1 MSPANPQPTT
11 SPIDLRLALLL
22 GQGLFLGFAVAMW
35 YVAANTLFLVDWGA
49 ARLPWVYIGIAI
61 VVSAISYGLTV
72 LQRRWTTA
80 RVVLFI
86 GLVLAI
92 FVSGARLGL
101 LLPSTRPV
109 SLILMI
115 GYYLAIQMVFVSLGL
130 VAGRLFDIREMKRY
144 FPMLIAGLN
153 GGFIV
158 GGLSTVFLTSLL
170 GGAQNLL
177 VVAAAGLLAS
187 LLLQSVLVARFRAA
201 LTQSATAA
209 SAQPR
214 RPLIQLLRQR
224 YIARTFLYQMLSA
237 VGSMLIVFIL
247 IAQAEIQFPNATDLA
262 QFFGVFGSVR
272 NITNILFAMTLAG
285 WLLNRFGLR
294 FGLSANPAGVG
305 GMVLVMLAAGMAMT
319 TDSALFFWL
328 AVATMGLDVILT
340 ESITVPSLKTVYQ
353 ALPGQERDQVETV
366 VEGMG
371 VPIAYGIAGVI
382 LLILNAIPGLTTM
395 HIGVFAL
402 LVIVPWLIAGVLLY
416 RDYAG
421 ALLQTLSRR
430 ALGTEEL
437 SLADSSSLRV
447 VERLLQSPKL
457 GDVRLALDV
466 LEQAEAETMTSYL
479 TQLLSAPPRAG
490 ALSPP
495 DPTTAPKGHPNDEM
509 RTEALQRIARLRLT
523 NALPAV
529 EQCLRTQLP
538 PAVKGAALQ
547 ALCALA
553 EADAV
558 ERVLPYLEDEA
569 PPVRQGAMVG
579 LLRYGGIPGIL
590 AAGQRLTALEDDPDP
605 RQRAAVAHIIGA
617 VGMSSF
623 YQPLLPLLRDADP
636 EVRRAALLAAG
647 QCTHPRLLPALID
660 NLAAANTRSAAMT
673 ALTAS
678 GDLVL
683 PVVEQALTGEA
694 AYDIETRRRL
704 VRLCGQIKGA
714 GIVNL
719 FTQHLDHPHHEL
731 QQQVLQVLY
740 LCGYRAAE
748 PDYPRLAAAVDNNL
762 CHGLRI
768 LMADAALGENGEF
781 SMLQAAL
788 RQEFSAAR
796 QRIFLLLSYRYEPRA
811 LRRAEE
817 HLVRGSRA
825 DKALAIETFDVIL
838 TGEQKA
844 PILAMIDESL
854 ALPRRTDTLQ
864 QRFAQPTLDQ
874 DAWLAAI
881 ITDTAHWTHSWT
893 RACALYAAG
902 RLAREGMAPAVET
915 TLALADPP
923 IPETATWALSRLT
936 SAPPEHSIQ

>member
-49 ARLPWVYIGIAI
+49 ARLPWVYIGIAF
-61 VVSAISYGLTV
+61 VVSTISYGLTI

-92 FVSGARLGL
+92 FVIGARLGL
-101 LLPSTRPV
+101 LLPSTRPI

-177 VVAAAGLLAS
+177 IVAAVGLLAS
-187 LLLQSVLVARFRAA
+187 LLLQSVLVARFRVA
-201 LTQSATAA
+201 LTQSATAER
-209 SAQPR
+209 AQPR
-214 RPLIQLLRQR
+214 RPLTQLLRQR

-247 IAQAEIQFPNATDLA
+247 IAQAEVQFPNATDLA

-294 FGLSANPAGVG
+294 FGLSVNPAGVG
-305 GMVLVMLAAGMAMT
+305 GMVLLMVAAGMAMT

-366 VEGMG
+366 VEGIG
-371 VPIAYGIAGVI
+371 VPIAYGVAGVI

-395 HIGVFAL
+395 HIGVFSL

-437 SLADSSSLRV
+437 SLADGSSLRV

-466 LEQAEAETMTSYL
+466 LEQAEAETMASYL
-479 TQLLSAPPRAG
+479 TQLL
-490 ALSPP
+490 
-495 DPTTAPKGHPNDEM
+495 DPAAKRDDEV
-509 RTEALQRIARLRLT
+509 RTEALLRIARLRLADT
-523 NALPAV
+523 LPAV

-569 PPVRQGAMVG
+569 PTVRQGAMVG

-590 AAGQRLTALEDDPDP
+590 AAGQRLTALENDPDP

-647 QCTHPRLLPALID
+647 QCAHPRLLPALID
-660 NLAAANTRSAAMT
+660 NLATADTRSAAMT

-678 GDLVL
+678 GDMVL
-683 PVVEQALTGEA
+683 PVVEQALAGEA

-704 VRLCGQIKGA
+704 VRMCGQIKGA
-714 GIVNL
+714 GVIEL

-740 LCGYRAAE
+740 LCGYRATE
-748 PDYPRLAAAVDNNL
+748 QDHPRLTAAMDNNL
-762 CHGLRI
+762 RHGLRI
-768 LMADAALGENGEF
+768 LLADGALGEDAAF
-781 SMLQAAL
+781 AMLRAAL
-788 RQEFSAAR
+788 RQEFSAVR
-796 QRIFLLLSYRYEPRA
+796 QRLFLLLSYRYEPRA

-817 HLVRGSRA
+817 HLTRGSRA
-825 DKALAIETFDVIL
+825 ERALAIETLDVLL
-838 TGEQKA
+838 TGELKA
-844 PILAMIDESL
+844 PILALVDESL
-854 ALPRRTDTLQ
+854 ALPRRIDALN
-864 QRFAQPTLDQ
+864 QRFAQPALDGE
-874 DAWLAAI
+874 AWLGAI
-881 ITDTAHWTHSWT
+881 ITDTERWTHSWT

-902 RLAREGMAPAVET
+902 RLAQREMAAAVET
-915 TLALADPP
+915 TLAFTDPP
-923 IPETATWALSRLT
+923 VPETAAWALSRLKPIPT
-936 SAPPEHSIQ
+936 EHSIQ